1 MKQKIRGLVWNVA
14 GLWRKEEDFWEFLKD
29 YEVIGLTETWV
40 DEAGWGKLYEKLPRG
55 WKWKCQHAKR
65 ESKKGRARGGIITGV
80 RCEIE
85 EREIGYEEKD
95 GIRKR
100 PGHRQRK
107 VEILNYIQ

>member
-29 YEVIGLTETWV
+29 YEMIGLTETWV

-95 GIRKR
+95 GI
-100 PGHRQRK
+100 
-107 VEILNYIQ
+107 